1 MDATPI
7 IEGMDKGWARV
18 LPIKIPTQGGPSFAS
33 VPPFSDPGG
42 IVFVIVRGGWC
53 C

>member
-18 LPIKIPTQGGPSFAS
+18 LPIKIPTAYARKVVTAS
-33 VPPFSDPGG
+33 SGD
-42 IVFVIVRGGWC
+42 
-53 C
+53 